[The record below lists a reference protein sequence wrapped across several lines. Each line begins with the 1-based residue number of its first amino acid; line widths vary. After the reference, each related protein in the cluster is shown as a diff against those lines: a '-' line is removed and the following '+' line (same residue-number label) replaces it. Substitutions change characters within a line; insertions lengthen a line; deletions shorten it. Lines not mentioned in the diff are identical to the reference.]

1 MKFSAGRLAI
11 IAVAAVVLFVIDR
24 VALPYANISSE
35 RVVVHQM
42 DNTDAATAAVA
53 YAGYNGTLVHLIC
66 VAALVC
72 IALFVLFKKTPKSG
86 A

>member
-1 MKFSAGRLAI
+1 MRFSAGRLAV
-11 IAVAAVVLFVIDR
+11 IAVAGVVLFVLDR

-42 DNTDAATAAVA
+42 DNTDSATAAVA
-53 YAGYNGTLVHLIC
+53 YAGYNGTLVHVVC

-72 IALFVLFKKTPKSG
+72 IALFVLLKKTPKSG

>member
-1 MKFSAGRLAI
+1 MRFSAGRLAV
-11 IAVAAVVLFVIDR
+11 IAVAGVVLFVIDR

-42 DNTDAATAAVA
+42 DNTDSATAAVA
-53 YAGYNGTLVHLIC
+53 YAGYNGTVVHLVC
-66 VAALVC
+66 AAALVC
-72 IALFVLFKKTPKSG
+72 IALLVLFKKTPKSG